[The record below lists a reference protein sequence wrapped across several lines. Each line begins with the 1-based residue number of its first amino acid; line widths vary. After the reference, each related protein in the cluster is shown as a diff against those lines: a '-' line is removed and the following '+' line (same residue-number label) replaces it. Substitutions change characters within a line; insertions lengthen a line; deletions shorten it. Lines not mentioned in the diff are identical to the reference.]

1 MFKTNIVVG
10 LLMLALFTYAPYQGW
25 NLFESTA
32 ASVPRQAAGLGRTYH
47 K

>member
-1 MFKTNIVVG
+1 MFKTNIVIG
-10 LLMLALFTYAPYQGW
+10 LLMLVLFSHAQYQGW

-32 ASVPRQAAGLGRTYH
+32 SPVPRQAGGLGRTYH